1 MATGSE
7 GGAFIHPFIQFLVY
21 GKLQIDDRPAAFA
34 NKMVVGTCI
43 GIEAIK
49 GAAKI
54 YLLDQALLSKNI
66 QVTIHSTHAQIG
78 ELIFQLGEDPI
89 GRGVLP
95 GALEQFEN
103 PIPLFASLEL
113 ALFFDDCILIKQ

>member
-1 MATGSE
+1 MVTGSE
-7 GGAFIHPFIQFLVY
+7 GGAVIHPSVQFLFY

-54 YLLDQALLSKNI
+54 YLFDQALLSKNI
-66 QVTIHSTHAQIG
+66 QVPIHSAHAQIG
-78 ELIFQLGEDPI
+78 ELIFQPGEDPI
-89 GRGVLP
+89 GRGVP
-95 GALEQFEN
+95 PRALEQFEN
-103 PIPLFASLEL
+103 PFPLFASLEL
-113 ALFFDDCILIKQ
+113 AFFFDDSILIKQ